1 MPDTICL
8 EERLPPWAA
17 AVLINRSHTFTD
29 LFLPIKQMEKRIF
42 DAIDGHRSIRNIVEQ
57 MASSSPQLELVRTF
71 FERLWWHDQVVFAT
85 SQKTG

>member
-1 MPDTICL
+1 
-8 EERLPPWAA
+8 
-17 AVLINRSHTFTD
+17 
-29 LFLPIKQMEKRIF
+29 MEKRIF

-57 MASSSPQLELVRTF
+57 MASSSPQFELVRTF